1 MSFPDLPRQTGGVG
15 MKEALF
21 PSVASVQVATAF
33 PISSNPVLQE
43 YVAVSPTEL
52 PAEVTAP
59 LLGLLALEH
68 SAEKRQG
75 NICSMVIST
84 MTTYDDK

>member
-21 PSVASVQVATAF
+21 PSVSSEQVATAF
-33 PISSNPVLQE
+33 PMSSNPVLQE

-52 PAEVTAP
+52 PADVTAP
-59 LLGLLALEH
+59 LLGLLGLEH
-68 SAEKRQG
+68 RANKQI
-75 NICSMVIST
+75 NMQ
-84 MTTYDDK
+84 

>member
-1 MSFPDLPRQTGGVG
+1 

-21 PSVASVQVATAF
+21 PPVASVQVATAF
-33 PISSNPVLQE
+33 PISSNSVLQE

-52 PAEVTAP
+52 PADVTAP

-68 SAEKRQG
+68 SAEIRQG
-75 NICSMVIST
+75 NICSMVFDT
-84 MTTYDDK
+84 VTTYDDK

>member
-1 MSFPDLPRQTGGVG
+1 ML
-15 MKEALF
+15 
-21 PSVASVQVATAF
+21 QV
-33 PISSNPVLQE
+33 

-52 PAEVTAP
+52 PVDVTAP

-68 SAEKRQG
+68 SAEKRHG
-75 NICSMVIST
+75 YICSIVIGT